1 MSFGDI
7 IRALSSIALASR
19 TACFFLEKKL
29 GPIKLLGVV
38 DVNHVID
45 HPLDYAYCL
54 ELIWVFVFGEFDF
67 GLLKYA
73 LDPVQIVFLHF
84 DQGLRD
90 EPVVNACLVELLEL
104 LSLVQVRKGSL

>member
-38 DVNHVID
+38 DVDHVID
-45 HPLDYAYCL
+45 HSLHNTYCL
-54 ELIWVFVFGEFDF
+54 ELVGVFIFGKFDF
-67 GLLKYA
+67 SLLKYA
-73 LDPVQIVFLHF
+73 LYPVKIVFLHF
-84 DQGLRD
+84 DQGLGD

-104 LSLVQVRKGSL
+104 LSLVQVRKSSL